1 MITLA
6 ALVALSAPPVAT
18 PAPTAAPTVTITF
31 QISGLDERKGVV
43 RCTLFDRDAG
53 WPDDPDRAVAR
64 YTAPIEARRATC
76 TFQVP
81 PGRYAGAILHDVNGN
96 ERADTNLIG
105 IPTEGFGFTAGA
117 TAGLFGAPDFDDA
130 RFTVTGPTTQR
141 IVADYL

>member
-1 MITLA
+1 MIILA
-6 ALVALSAPPVAT
+6 ALIALSAPPAVA
-18 PAPTAAPTVTITF
+18 PAAAPTVTVTF
-31 QISGLDERKGVV
+31 QISGLDHRKGVV

-64 YTAPIEARRATC
+64 STAPIEARRATC

>member
-1 MITLA
+1 MIQLA
-6 ALVALSAPPVAT
+6 LLVALAT
-18 PAPTAAPTVTITF
+18 PPTAPDASVTVTL
-31 QISGLDERKGVV
+31 QISGLDHRGGVV
-43 RCTLFDRDAG
+43 RCTLFDRDRG
-53 WPDDPDRAVAR
+53 WPDDPQRALAR
-64 YTAPIEARRATC
+64 QTTPITDRRATC
-76 TFQVP
+76 TFRVP
-81 PGRYAGAILHDVNGN
+81 PGRYAGAILHDVNRN